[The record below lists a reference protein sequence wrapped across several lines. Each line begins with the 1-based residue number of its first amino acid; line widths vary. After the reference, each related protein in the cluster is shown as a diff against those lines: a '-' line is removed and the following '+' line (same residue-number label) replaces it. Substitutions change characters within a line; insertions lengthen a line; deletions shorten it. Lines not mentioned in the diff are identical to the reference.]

1 MKILINNDDGY
12 QSLDQKVLA
21 REAETRG
28 EIIVAEVDGN
38 PGSEGN
44 PRLRAVPMRH
54 GPLSR

>member
-21 REAETRG
+21 REAETRR

-44 PRLRAVPMRH
+44 LRLRAVPMRH
-54 GPLSR
+54 GPLGR